1 MTERSNKGSNR
12 ATHEAPRPFPV
23 WKALVAL
30 ALIAAIVFAA
40 QLCSTAATIN
50 VTVNGTEY
58 TLHGAKTMQTAI
70 KESGL
75 PINSGDLISLR
86 GQILE
91 KHGGDPFYAT
101 VNGIET
107 VDPDLKLHDGDEI
120 TVADGKDVVENYESE
135 FEPIPFSAVTG
146 GLGALHIFIPGE
158 EGTMEVRTGVLSG
171 EQVRKLQKEET
182 DLVRWCYNPDVGDD
196 KVIAL
201 TFDDGPSSE
210 CTAEILDILAE
221 NDAKATFFI
230 VGSEIKTEED
240 AAVVQRAYDEGHQL
254 CTHTYTFGQ
263 SVSSF
268 DFSSLAA
275 QDQIDEVNLGYQA
288 ISNVTGVEPSH
299 CIRLPGGTMNDDAVL
314 NIAPYIDAEISWTI
328 DTGDW
333 LSPGSDVIYGTLL
346 QAQPGDIILCHDSAN
361 SQQTVEA
368 LRDAL
373 PWLKRW
379 GYKFVTIDDML
390 VYPELK
396 VEVE

>member
-12 ATHEAPRPFPV
+12 ATHEAPKPFPV

-107 VDPDLKLHDGDEI
+107 VDPDMKLHNGDEI
-120 TVADGKDVVENYESE
+120 TVTDGKDVVEDYESE
-135 FEPIPFSAVTG
+135 YEPIPFSAVTG

-158 EGTMEVRTGVLSG
+158 EGTM
-171 EQVRKLQKEET
+171 
-182 DLVRWCYNPDVGDD
+182 VRWCYNPDVGDD

-201 TFDDGPSSE
+201 TFDDGPSPE

-230 VGSEIKTEED
+230 VGSQIMTEDD
-240 AAVVQRAYDEGHQL
+240 AALVKRAYDEGHQL

-268 DFSSLAA
+268 NFSSLAA
-275 QDQIDEVNLGYQA
+275 QDQIDEINLGYQA

-299 CIRLPGGTMNDDAVL
+299 CVRLPGGTMNDDAVL
-314 NIAPYIDAEISWTI
+314 NVAPYIDAEIGWTI

-333 LSPGSDVIYGTLL
+333 LSPGSDVIFETIVN
-346 QAQPGDIILCHDSAN
+346 AEPGDIILCHDSAN
-361 SQQTVEA
+361 SEQTIEA
-368 LRDAL
+368 LRKAL

-396 VEVE
+396 AEEE

>member
-40 QLCSTAATIN
+40 HLCSTAATIN

-314 NIAPYIDAEISWTI
+314 NIAPYIDAEIGWTI

>member
-12 ATHEAPRPFPV
+12 ATHEAPKPFPV

-91 KHGGDPFYAT
+91 KHGGNPFYAT

-107 VDPDLKLHDGDEI
+107 VDPNLKLHNGDEI
-120 TVADGKDVVENYESE
+120 TVTDGKDVVEDYESE
-135 FEPIPFSAVTG
+135 YEPIPFSAVTG
-146 GLGALHIFIPGE
+146 GLGALHVFTPGE
-158 EGTMEVRTGVLSG
+158 EGTMETRTGVLSG

-201 TFDDGPSSE
+201 TFDDGPSPE

-230 VGSEIKTEED
+230 VGSQIMTEDD
-240 AAVVQRAYDEGHQL
+240 AALVKRAYDEGHQL

-268 DFSSLAA
+268 NFSSLTA
-275 QDQIDEVNLGYQA
+275 QDQIDEINLGYQA

-299 CIRLPGGTMNDDAVL
+299 CVRLPGGTMNDDAVL
-314 NIAPYIDAEISWTI
+314 NVAPYIDAEISWTV

-333 LSPGSDVIYGTLL
+333 LSPGSDVIFETIVN
-346 QAQPGDIILCHDSAN
+346 AEPGDIILCHDSAN
-361 SQQTVEA
+361 SEQTIEA
-368 LRDAL
+368 LRKAL

-396 VEVE
+396 AEEE

>member
-40 QLCSTAATIN
+40 HLCSTAATIN

-201 TFDDGPSSE
+201 TFDDGPSSA

-328 DTGDW
+328 DKGDW

>member
-1 MTERSNKGSNR
+1 MTERSNKGPNR
-12 ATHEAPRPFPV
+12 ATHEAPKPFPV

-30 ALIAAIVFAA
+30 ALIAVIVFAA

-91 KHGGDPFYAT
+91 KHGGDPFHAT
-101 VNGIET
+101 VNGVET
-107 VDPDLKLHDGDEI
+107 VDPNMKLHDGDEI
-120 TVADGKDVVENYESE
+120 TVTDGQDVIEDYESE

-158 EGTMEVRTGVLSG
+158 EGSMEIRTGLLSG
-171 EQVRKLQKEET
+171 EQVRKLQKEQT
-182 DLVRWCYNPDVGDD
+182 DLIRWCYNPDVGDD

-201 TFDDGPSSE
+201 TFDDGPSPE

-221 NDAKATFFI
+221 YDAKATFFL
-230 VGSEIKTEED
+230 VGSEIKTAED
-240 AAVVQRAYDEGHQL
+240 EALVQRAYEEGHQL

-268 DFSSLAA
+268 DFSALAP
-275 QDQIDEVNLGYQA
+275 QDQIDEINLGYQA

-299 CIRLPGGTMNDDAVL
+299 CVRLPGGTMNDDAVV
-314 NIAPYIDAEISWTI
+314 NVAPYIDAEISWTL

-333 LSPGSDVIYGTLL
+333 LSPGSDVIFGTLL
-346 QAQPGDIILCHDSAN
+346 EARPGDIVLCHDSAN
-361 SQQTVEA
+361 SYQTVEA
-368 LRDAL
+368 LREAL

-390 VYPELK
+390 VYPELE

>member
-40 QLCSTAATIN
+40 HLCSTAATIN